1 MLLIMTKITNNWTY
15 REKIVEKLPE
25 DCEAFVYLIT
35 NLIDHKKYVG
45 KKLAKFKTNPKWK
58 ISEKADAMIR
68 IVDIDKPSNKQLMFS
83 KKTRSVPEF
92 VLLVNG
98 KYDSHKVGFQ
108 SAETIGNMY
117 NKK

>member
-1 MLLIMTKITNNWTY
+1 MVLEKKIEPKPRAKQVLFFTASWCGPCQQWKRT
-15 REKIVEKLPE
+15 E
-25 DCEAFVYLIT
+25 
-35 NLIDHKKYVG
+35 
-45 KKLAKFKTNPKWK
+45 LAKFKTNPKWK

-68 IVDIDKPSNKQLMFS
+68 IVDIDKPSNKQLMFN

-92 VLLVNG
+92 VLMVNG

-108 SAETIGNMY
+108 SAETIGKMY

>member
-1 MLLIMTKITNNWTY
+1 VVLADEVKVKPRVKQVLFFTASWCG
-15 REKIVEKLPE
+15 P
-25 DCEAFVYLIT
+25 CQQW
-35 NLIDHKKYVG
+35 KKTE
-45 KKLAKFKTNPKWK
+45 LAKFKTNPKWK

-68 IVDIDKPSNKQLMFS
+68 IVDIDNPSNKQLMFS